1 MNGWNLPSLESFE
14 KEFLNA
20 LVEEGGYTE
29 EEALAMAIDMGEI
42 DEEEGEE

>member
-1 MNGWNLPSLESFE
+1 MDYLFQKVNDNVNDIE

-29 EEALAMAIDMGEI
+29 EEARAIAIDMGELE
-42 DEEEGEE
+42 DED